1 MSLTGAKTPG
11 LQRPDR
17 EPTIADLVE
26 VTAVETVVRLDGR
39 PGRLSELVLTGDVVA
54 ALSAVLGAARP
65 GRGEAFFLVGHF
77 GSGKSH
83 LLAALAELVGDPSQ
97 ELPAGWDRPL
107 REAAGALGPALAVAI
122 PLVEHRAGAVLE
134 DLVLSKAWEA
144 LGRPVGQQPPGGTDR
159 RAAWDTLLSAA
170 AGTGRGTLV
179 VALDELSEFLRA
191 KQGPAL
197 IEDLRFLQF
206 LGEWATGRPVVVV
219 AALQESIEEVAN
231 VSQRELTRIRDRYRT
246 LALSMRHVEDLVRGR
261 LLRLRPGAEA
271 SIEQA
276 HRRLQ
281 ANFPG
286 WDVPLERFARCYPV
300 HPDTLALLEG
310 LRFLFSQQRG
320 VVDFICRQMRGDVAG
335 GIPWQ
340 ERGYLDLLTPDRVFD
355 HFRARLQERSETR
368 RLAEAVV
375 PYWERAVEE
384 VFQAPQD
391 RALALRA
398 AKLLCLLAASPLEA
412 PRTAGELAHMLLA
425 RLSTLDAEA
434 NVAYFEQAVLQPLAA
449 RGAYV
454 VARPGPPLI
463 YAVEL
468 AANAA
473 EAALARMGQA
483 RAELAPGD
491 RRVVRS
497 LIDAGSSPALPLQLL
512 SEIGASRREFLW
524 QNTLRRLLVAFVR
537 VPELSVDDAAE
548 LIAQARSIGAEGA
561 LLVGEPE
568 LEDDQLAERAR
579 AIAES
584 TERLAVWAPNA
595 MGSEDVEA
603 ALELHT
609 RRLVLDQATREGHT
623 EAGGVVELLGRSV
636 AGDAARARE
645 LLRRSY
651 FGGVL
656 ALRTGPA
663 PIDLPSLAGL
673 PFDRLLANLAEP
685 LRSAIHPL
693 HREVAPRAE
702 LVGDRLLRQLIVD
715 VIPQRRVGVAAA
727 ERGQLRP
734 LIAGYLVPLGL
745 VRRRGDAWV
754 LAPDPARS
762 PAVSESLRLVA
773 GPEGAPAP
781 EVVRALAEGPVGLTE
796 PEALIVLNACV
807 QTGLLEAVRGRRPLT
822 DPFLA
827 VSATDRLSA
836 GELVEPSVRAAL
848 AELGPALGLGDLE
861 PWSTSVQR
869 AAWDRAR
876 AWLRAR
882 KEDLAEVRRG
892 VEALA
897 DSPALGDVATG
908 NLAEDVA
915 AVAAAI
921 EGCDPELPPV
931 PGLSRLAGLA
941 GAAQTLLAS
950 TRRLGAVARFFREA
964 MAGVEQSLA
973 YLSHPDLE
981 LPAGEIA
988 LAALRDDAQHL
999 ASGVLALAAEDR
1011 VGELVSVLREFRRRY
1026 LATYREAHD
1035 GFYAA
1040 SAAGAVE
1047 TFRAGPPYRALAA
1060 LAKVGAVAVPDDL
1073 VKVDRALGA
1082 AVPAPCNRRLDVEL
1096 SWKPRCAC
1104 GFALGQQAASPD
1116 FDAILAI
1123 TERGVLEHLA
1133 ELGADEPRL
1142 RLEAAVDHLAALG
1155 RDELAADL
1163 RQLLAFVASPV
1174 AVDWLALAHL
1184 LDGPLTPVVR
1194 DVLGGAHLVVR
1205 RDLSALREELTGRRY
1220 PKRRLLELFAAWVD
1234 PAGDL
1239 PAGGYVEVVDSQGA
1253 QGGPNGGPTLPGAV
1267 MRNAAGEAA
1276 AGATAQFLSERF
1288 PRLAAL
1294 VPAERPA
1301 ESFWLAAWWTGGGA
1315 GERSGPP
1322 AWLPTALLAEGPALA
1337 VAAHAAGREPGPL
1350 AELMLLDAKV
1360 GPQSLLG
1367 DQMAA
1372 ALRLADATGPQ
1383 VAAIL
1388 ASERLFRHPMR
1399 LSADELARRL
1409 RADWQLALRV
1419 GELAPGRLAEAHPL
1433 VSEGELAPLGH
1444 LLAAAAHLAEV
1455 ERRLAGTTCRELVEE
1470 VYPAH
1475 FAPVSELLSRAELA
1489 SVGGALV
1496 SVEAIDAVSAAAR
1509 RLLGMAEAAFRD
1521 HQRAGFAGTLRIWE
1535 VGRIVLQRLLAT
1547 HGRVA
1552 VLMVDAMRADLWNRL
1567 HDDVASALAGRTLR
1581 QKWAVVPEP
1590 TRTTEAVAALYLG
1603 RPVPPGAGPASPA
1616 DLGLPFAHLGYESA
1630 ALVGVDRPYAAE
1642 ALRELW
1648 ATGPKI
1654 SVAVATSVDEML
1666 HRSSVE
1672 LAGLLDEAVA
1682 GLQRRVLPTL
1692 AALPAAVPLVVLADH
1707 GFRES
1712 ASWGQASR
1720 ARWTHGGL
1728 SLEEC
1733 VVPVA
1738 VFGPAEL

>member
-1 MSLTGAKTPG
+1 MTSLAGSRTPRV
-11 LQRPDR
+11 QRPGSQ
-17 EPTIADLVE
+17 PTIADLVE
-26 VTAVETVVRLDGR
+26 VAAVETVVRLDGR
-39 PGRLSELVLTGDVVA
+39 PGRLPELVLTADVVA
-54 ALSAVLGAARP
+54 ALSAVLGAARE

-83 LLAALAELVGDPSQ
+83 LLAALTELVAGPSQ
-97 ELPAGWDRPL
+97 ELTAGWDLPL

-144 LGRPVGQQPPGGTDR
+144 LGLPAAQQPPGGTDR
-159 RAAWDTLLSAA
+159 RAAWDALLSAA
-170 AGTGRGTLV
+170 AGAGRGTLV

-191 KQGPAL
+191 KQAPAL

-276 HRRLQ
+276 HRSLQ
-281 ANFPG
+281 ASFPG
-286 WDVPLERFARCYPV
+286 WDVTLERFARCYPV

-320 VVDFICRQMRGDVAG
+320 VVDFIFRQMRGDLAG
-335 GIPWQ
+335 GIPPWQ

-384 VFQAPQD
+384 VFAAPQD

-398 AKLLCLLAASPLEA
+398 AKLLCLLAASPLER

-454 VARPGPPLI
+454 VARGGPPPI

-468 AANAA
+468 EANAA
-473 EAALARMGQA
+473 EAALAMMSQA

-491 RRVVRS
+491 RRIVRS

-512 SEIGASRREFLW
+512 SEIGVSRREFLW

-548 LIAQARSIGAEGA
+548 LVAQARSIGAEGA

-568 LEDDQLAERAR
+568 LEDNRLAERAR
-579 AIAES
+579 AIAGG
-584 TERLAVWAPNA
+584 TERLAVWAPSA
-595 MGSEDVEA
+595 MRGEDIEA

-623 EAGGVVELLGRSV
+623 ETGGIVELLGRSA

-656 ALRTGPA
+656 ALRTGSA

-685 LRSAIHPL
+685 LLSAIHPL

-715 VIPQRRVGVAAA
+715 VIPQRRVGVAAG

-807 QTGLLEAVRGRRPLT
+807 QAGLLEAARGRRPLT

-836 GELVEPSVRAAL
+836 GELVEPGVRAAL
-848 AELGPALGLGDLE
+848 VELGPVLGLGDLD

-876 AWLRAR
+876 AWLGAR
-882 KEDLAEVRRG
+882 KEDLVEVRRG

-897 DSPALGDVATG
+897 DSPVLGDVATG
-908 NLAEDVA
+908 NLAEDAA
-915 AVAAAI
+915 AVAAAV

-941 GAAQTLLAS
+941 PAAQALLAS
-950 TRRLGAVARFFREA
+950 TRRLGAVARFFRQA

-981 LPAGEIA
+981 LPPGEVG
-988 LAALRDDAQHL
+988 LAALRDDAQRL
-999 ASGVLALAAEDR
+999 ASGILTLAAEDR
-1011 VGELVSVLREFRRRY
+1011 VGELVSLLQEFRRRY
-1026 LATYREAHD
+1026 LATYPEAHD
-1035 GFYAA
+1035 AFYTA
-1040 SAAGAVE
+1040 SAAEAVE
-1047 TFRAGPPYRALAA
+1047 TFRASPPYRALAA
-1060 LAKVGAVAVPDDL
+1060 LANAAAIAAPDDL
-1073 VKVDRALGA
+1073 DKVDRALAA

-1104 GFALGQQAASPD
+1104 GFALGQQTTDID

-1123 TERGVLEHLA
+1123 TERGVLQHLV
-1133 ELGADEPRL
+1133 ELGAEESRL

-1163 RQLLAFVASPV
+1163 RQLLVFVANPM
-1174 AVDWLALAHL
+1174 AVDRLALVHL
-1184 LDGPLTPVVR
+1184 LDGPLAPVVR
-1194 DVLGGAHLVVR
+1194 DVLGGGHLVVR
-1205 RDLSALREELTGRRY
+1205 RDLAALREELTGRRY
-1220 PKRRLLELFAAWVD
+1220 PKRRLLELLAAWVD

-1253 QGGPNGGPTLPGAV
+1253 QGGIDGGSTLAGAAV
-1267 MRNAAGEAA
+1267 ANPAGEAP

-1288 PRLAAL
+1288 PRLGAL
-1294 VPAERPA
+1294 LPAERPA
-1301 ESFWLAAWWTGGGA
+1301 EAFWLAAWWTDGGPGGA
-1315 GERSGPP
+1315 GERPGPP
-1322 AWLPTALLAEGPALA
+1322 AWLPPALLAEGPALA
-1337 VAAHAAGREPGPL
+1337 VAAHAAVREPGPL
-1350 AELMLLDAKV
+1350 AELRLLDAKV

-1367 DQMAA
+1367 DQVAA
-1372 ALRLADATGPQ
+1372 ALRLADATGPH
-1383 VAAIL
+1383 VAAML
-1388 ASERLFRHPMR
+1388 ASEHLLRHPVR

-1409 RADWQLALRV
+1409 HADWQLALRV
-1419 GELAPGRLAEAHPL
+1419 GEL
-1433 VSEGELAPLGH
+1433 GELARGAWP
-1444 LLAAAAHLAEV
+1444 
-1455 ERRLAGTTCRELVEE
+1455 RL
-1470 VYPAH
+1470 
-1475 FAPVSELLSRAELA
+1475 
-1489 SVGGALV
+1489 
-1496 SVEAIDAVSAAAR
+1496 
-1509 RLLGMAEAAFRD
+1509 
-1521 HQRAGFAGTLRIWE
+1521 TLW
-1535 VGRIVLQRLLAT
+1535 
-1547 HGRVA
+1547 
-1552 VLMVDAMRADLWNRL
+1552 
-1567 HDDVASALAGRTLR
+1567 
-1581 QKWAVVPEP
+1581 
-1590 TRTTEAVAALYLG
+1590 
-1603 RPVPPGAGPASPA
+1603 
-1616 DLGLPFAHLGYESA
+1616 
-1630 ALVGVDRPYAAE
+1630 
-1642 ALRELW
+1642 
-1648 ATGPKI
+1648 
-1654 SVAVATSVDEML
+1654 
-1666 HRSSVE
+1666 
-1672 LAGLLDEAVA
+1672 
-1682 GLQRRVLPTL
+1682 
-1692 AALPAAVPLVVLADH
+1692 
-1707 GFRES
+1707 
-1712 ASWGQASR
+1712 
-1720 ARWTHGGL
+1720 
-1728 SLEEC
+1728 
-1733 VVPVA
+1733 
-1738 VFGPAEL
+1738 